1 MRPALKAIERIGAGE
16 PGGALLGTLTLPFED
31 RCKRRLR
38 AHLDDGREIAIA
50 IPHGPTL
57 RDGDRLRTA
66 DGSVVEVR
74 SAGEDVSTARSH
86 DALRLARAAYHLG
99 NRHVALEIAPGLLR
113 WAHDHVLDDMVRKLG
128 LEVVSEHCAFE
139 PEGGA
144 YAEGGHAH

>member
-1 MRPALKAIERIGAGE
+1 MRPSLKAIERVPAADP
-16 PGGALLGTLTLPFED
+16 PGTLLGTLTLPFED

-50 IPHGPTL
+50 LPYGPAL
-57 RDGDRLRTA
+57 RDGDRLRTS
-66 DGSVVEVR
+66 DGSQVEVR
-74 SAGEDVSTARSH
+74 SAGEDVSTARSS

-128 LEVVSEHCAFE
+128 LEVVAEHCAFE
-139 PEGGA
+139 PEAGA
-144 YAEGGHAH
+144 YAEGHAH

>member
-1 MRPALKAIERIGAGE
+1 MAPALKAIERVPGAESRG
-16 PGGALLGTLTLPFED
+16 PLLGTLTLPFED

-38 AHLDDGREIAIA
+38 AHLDAGREIAIA
-50 IPHGPTL
+50 IPHGPAL

-66 DGSVVEVR
+66 DGSLVEVR
-74 SAGEDVSTARSH
+74 SAGEDVSTARSP

-113 WAHDHVLDDMVRKLG
+113 YAHDHVLDDMLRKLG
-128 LEVVSEHCAFE
+128 LDVVAEHCAFE

-144 YAEGGHAH
+144 YAEGHAH